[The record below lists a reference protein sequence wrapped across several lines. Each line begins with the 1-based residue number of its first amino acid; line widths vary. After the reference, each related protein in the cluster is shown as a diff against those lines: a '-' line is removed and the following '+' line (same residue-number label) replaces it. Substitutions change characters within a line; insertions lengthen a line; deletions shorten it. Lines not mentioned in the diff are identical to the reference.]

1 MLLELGRLTREE
13 CLEKGLI
20 MEQML
25 NYVISFVNQHSKYFD
40 MLCYN
45 QVKNF
50 QDSIGQI

>member
-1 MLLELGRLTREE
+1 
-13 CLEKGLI
+13 

-45 QVKNF
+45 QVKNC
-50 QDSIGQI
+50 QDSIGIMEGEHRKKYLEMEQ